1 MMKPTTP
8 ILETREIAAHAAS
21 LRRCL
26 ATGQAAEK
34 QHLIRFVASPEGE
47 LVADIYGRLGG
58 RGAWVTAEK
67 QHLEKAVSKNLFAR
81 FLRHPV
87 KIKDGFI
94 PQLGEQLAQ
103 ILLNRMSLMR
113 KSGLLVTG
121 RGKLEMAA
129 ARLDGLLIADDASP
143 REAAALIQMVQP
155 SWCER
160 DMPAHL
166 LGQIAGVDS
175 LAYAGVLSAA
185 YSSEQKQINALTVD
199 LRRWR
204 AVTETEKQEIR
215 S

>member
-1 MMKPTTP
+1 MKNGHGIIESSTCT
-8 ILETREIAAHAAS
+8 
-21 LRRCL
+21 
-26 ATGQAAEK
+26 
-34 QHLIRFVASPEGE
+34 HLIRFVASPEGE

-143 REAAALIQMVQP
+143 REAATLIQTVKP

-160 DMPAHL
+160 DMPAYL
-166 LGQIAGVDS
+166 LGKIAGVES

-185 YSSEQKQINALTVD
+185 YPSEQKQINALMVD

-204 AVTETEKQEIR
+204 EVTETEKQEIR